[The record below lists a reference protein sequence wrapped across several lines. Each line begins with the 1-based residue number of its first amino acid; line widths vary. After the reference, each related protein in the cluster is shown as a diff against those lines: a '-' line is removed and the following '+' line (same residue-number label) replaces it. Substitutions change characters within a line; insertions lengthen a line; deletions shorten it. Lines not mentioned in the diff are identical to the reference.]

1 MKTPDTD
8 ITPTNNP
15 QIKTVE
21 RWLKDVVIG
30 LNLCPFAA
38 KPFGDKKIRIEVF
51 EGDTETGL
59 LEILQSELTIIDS
72 NRIDDKPIDSK
83 PTDNRSADE
92 QPTKSYDT
100 GIETTLIVIPNMLYD
115 FENYNQFLD
124 LVDSLLDEFS
134 WTGQYQIASFHP
146 QYCFAGTAPD
156 SPENLT
162 NRSPYPLLHII
173 REASIET
180 ALQHYDNPEN
190 IPDRNVENM
199 KALSAAE
206 KRRLFPYLD
215 MS

>member
-1 MKTPDTD
+1 MKNPDTN
-8 ITPTNNP
+8 ITPTNKS
-15 QIKTVE
+15 QIETVE

-51 EGDTETGL
+51 EGDTEAGL
-59 LEILQSELTIIDS
+59 LEMLQSELTIIDS
-72 NRIDDKPIDSK
+72 NRIDDKSIDGRSTDEP
-83 PTDNRSADE
+83 PTEN
-92 QPTKSYDT
+92 YDT
-100 GIETTLIVIPNMLYD
+100 GIETTLIVIPNMLHD
-115 FENYNQFLD
+115 FETYNQFLD

-180 ALQHYDNPEN
+180 ALEHYPSPEN
-190 IPDRNVENM
+190 IPDQNIEKM
-199 KALSAAE
+199 KALSIDE
-206 KRRLFPYLD
+206 KRRLFPHID
-215 MS
+215 DS

>member
-1 MKTPDTD
+1 MKNPDTE
-8 ITPTNNP
+8 ITPTKDS

-38 KPFGDKKIRIEVF
+38 RPFGDKEIRIEIF

-59 LEILQSELTIIDS
+59 LEMLQSELTM
-72 NRIDDKPIDSK
+72 IDSK
-83 PTDNRSADE
+83 PIDNRPTDE
-92 QPTKSYDT
+92 QTTENNET
-100 GIETTLIVIPNMLYD
+100 GIETTLIVIPNMLHNFD
-115 FENYNQFLD
+115 TYNQFLD
-124 LVDSLLDEFS
+124 LVDALLDKFS

-146 QYCFAGTAPD
+146 QYCFAETAPD

-180 ALQHYDNPEN
+180 ALEHYSSPEN
-190 IPDRNVENM
+190 IPDQNIEKM
-199 KALSAAE
+199 KALSIDE
-206 KRRLFPYLD
+206 KRRLFPHID
-215 MS
+215 DS